1 MDLHIPVSMYQED
14 SNCISSTVVFFWLL
28 MNLGISSNTTQSSHL
43 QMTISN
49 ACLLFSNRLSIFYC
63 WFENFFVFSNNL
75 LIWGVQT
82 FSLISECL
90 YFLKDYFKCHQIC
103 NFSHYISMFSGWNI
117 LIYHRIR
124 RSSQIWF

>member
-28 MNLGISSNTTQSSHL
+28 MNLHISSNTTQSSHL

-49 ACLLFSNRLSIFYC
+49 ACLLFSKRLSIFYC
-63 WFENFFVFSNNL
+63 WLENFFVFSNNL
-75 LIWGVQT
+75 MIWGVT
-82 FSLISECL
+82 KILSHLWCL

-103 NFSHYISMFSGWNI
+103 NFSHDISMFSGWAI

-124 RSSQIWF
+124 RSSQILF